1 MDGAE
6 MARLADIAEMQD
18 RAQSIL
24 GEIGMLLEVSGRQN
38 GRLGLMLESDDG
50 SEYQGRVK
58 VAIYCLDAWFYA
70 ARYEGI
76 SIYDMWLKAQ
86 KHHQKLWICYSKTL
100 EEWDHEPY
108 I

>member
-1 MDGAE
+1 MS
-6 MARLADIAEMQD
+6 LFI
-18 RAQSIL
+18 S
-24 GEIGMLLEVSGRQN
+24 
-38 GRLGLMLESDDG
+38 ESVTDANWEPAISTEKTTLNG
-50 SEYQGRVK
+50 SEYQSRVK